1 MSTLNTFIMRGEWL
15 DCINGAPPEIQDKI
29 LAEMVRYGTGRELLY
44 SDDWTISSCV
54 NLVKGRI
61 DASKNDYADKIEKG
75 SNGGRK
81 KGTDDKKI
89 YDLAKN
95 GMTAQQIADQL
106 GCSKS
111 TVDKSSGW
119 KNRKEETF
127 VF

>member
-1 MSTLNTFIMRGEWL
+1 MSAINTFIMRGEWL

-44 SDDWTISSCV
+44 SV